1 MSYSSIVIAHSVIRD
16 RVRDNL
22 KATPAWVMGFL
33 YILASEYAKETN
45 KQLFDEDFTIYTHGP
60 VIPAVTTLF
69 HRGSISKKNLKHLE
83 QILPV
88 FNGDDA
94 VLTRIY
100 DCVYDSVKQYTG
112 VTIMGHLRGTGSAWW
127 ATDANHK
134 HVIPWKLIMH
144 DTSYEDLIRKE

>member
-1 MSYSSIVIAHSVIRD
+1 MSCSSIVIPHSVIRD
-16 RVRDNL
+16 RVRDNR

-45 KQLFDEDFTIYTHGP
+45 KQLFDEDFTIYTNGP

-83 QILPV
+83 QVLPV

-100 DCVYDSVKQYTG
+100 D
-112 VTIMGHLRGTGSAWW
+112 R
-127 ATDANHK
+127 
-134 HVIPWKLIMH
+134 
-144 DTSYEDLIRKE
+144 